1 MKLTFHSWFVL
12 TLGLAVLISGQ
23 AATAFPEEADPL
35 LAGHRAFSERKY
47 AEAEQ
52 WFGQVVAQAPDDYKA
67 LRALAETKIKLKKFA
82 EAEGLIDR
90 ILKMPAIKG
99 RNVQVIIEG
108 DPQPHEAEIVD
119 ERVMAVDPSAQ
130 EKTSGTAFI
139 RGDVAKPVPHYRV
152 YFLKTGK
159 MKLLPKSKTRIQYHG
174 IPTATR
180 DQALALKA
188 QVRKSLIS
196 TQYSR
201 SEEEMVVIPAGCFQM
216 GSERGNPNERPV
228 HKVCLSS
235 FQMGKYEVRQRN
247 FQAVMGT
254 NPSQNVGADLPVD
267 SLTWDEAGDYCKK
280 LGMHLPTEAEWEYA
294 ARAGTTTPFYWGP
307 TVSGKEA
314 NFCDSACALN
324 IREPRV
330 TDGFK
335 HTAPVGSFPPNPF
348 GLHDMAGNLSEWIQD
363 WMDVEKNYYLVSPEK
378 DPPGPRSELDA
389 CMRVDCI
396 GAQSITHKV
405 YRGGAWNQNAG
416 ELRSAHRRDSHFQ
429 LRPEGTGFRCAK
441 TLAAKPSP

>member
-1 MKLTFHSWFVL
+1 MKLGFHSRLLWA
-12 TLGLAVLISGQ
+12 LGLTVLFSGQ
-23 AATAFPEEADPL
+23 AATAFTEEADPL
-35 LAGHRAFSERKY
+35 LAGQRAFSEGKY

-52 WFGQVVAQAPDDYKA
+52 WFGQVVAKAPDDYKA

-90 ILKMPAIKG
+90 ILKMPVVKG
-99 RNVQVIIEG
+99 RNVRVIVEG
-108 DPQPHEAEIVD
+108 DPQSHEAEIVD
-119 ERVMAVDPSAQ
+119 ERVMAVDPSAL
-130 EKTSGTAFI
+130 EKSSGNAFI
-139 RGDVAKPVPHYRV
+139 RGGVAKPVPHYRV

-180 DQALALKA
+180 DQALMLKA

-196 TQYSR
+196 TRHGR

-216 GSERGNPNERPV
+216 GSDQGNPNERPV

-314 NFCDSACALN
+314 NFCDSVCALN

-335 HTAPVGSFPPNPF
+335 HTAPVGSFPANPF
-348 GLHDMAGNLSEWIQD
+348 GLYDMAGNVGEWIRD

-429 LRPEGTGFRCAK
+429 LRAEGTGFRCAK